1 LPLKNRDIY
10 KSTFIDATRGESIEN
25 VFRTKIERLKA
36 YGLLR
41 EDEVSLGLTQ
51 LGTFFADEVAQQF
64 HSDDYIPY
72 PREEYAEGPL
82 NPYLDTDPYAVKEP
96 ALAVS

>member
-1 LPLKNRDIY
+1 VY
-10 KSTFIDATRGESIEN
+10 KSTFEAATGESIDN
-25 VFRTKIERLKA
+25 VFRSKIERLKA
-36 YGLLR
+36 YDLLR

-72 PREEYAEGPL
+72 PREAYAAGPL
-82 NPYLDTDPYAVKEP
+82 NPYLDTDPYAASDAA